1 MIQIILINDS
11 NQLLGMKKSVYQSLT
26 TFILTKVQS
35 FLPLLKKK
43 KKSNSFLTL
52 KRLFFLQ
59 MLEKIQQ
66 LTGEFC
72 LQ

>member
-43 KKSNSFLTL
+43 KNLIVFLHS
-52 KRLFFLQ
+52 RGFFFF
-59 MLEKIQQ
+59 K
-66 LTGEFC
+66 C
-72 LQ
+72 